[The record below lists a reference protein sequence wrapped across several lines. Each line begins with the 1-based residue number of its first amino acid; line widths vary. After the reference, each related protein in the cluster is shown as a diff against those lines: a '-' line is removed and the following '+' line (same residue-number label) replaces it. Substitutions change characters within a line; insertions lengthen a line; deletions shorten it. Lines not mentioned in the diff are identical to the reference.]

1 MYERLK
7 ELCASKGLNVTQLCK
22 EVTNSSGNLS
32 TWKKGYMR
40 SDYLSLVADRLQCST
55 DYLLGRV
62 DQPTAVYSIVGNNN
76 LQVNGNNGN
85 NSPLIVNDPKSDDTT
100 NELVELVK
108 SLPLVKRAEAVLYL
122 NQLKNEGIISNI
134 PQNRERSQ

>member
-108 SLPLVKRAEAVLYL
+108 SLPLVKRAEVIIYL
-122 NQLKNEGIISNI
+122 NKLKTNS
-134 PQNRERSQ
+134 

>member
-85 NSPLIVNDPKSDDTT
+85 NSPLIVNDSKSDDTT